1 MRGTHEGNCAMHS
14 KPAEKEQAHTP
25 RGKAAEHRKK
35 CPRRLP
41 LFFMPPKPHR
51 NADRSHSGRAE
62 ADALHMIGPH
72 SGVYAGRAR
81 HRRTERQQNKCPKP
95 YGIAARI
102 GKQSGHILRP
112 SKASG
117 RPHPPGRTRPAQDPD
132 NRQGCFAPSAGQAAA
147 APNVLAVPQKT
158 VSFRDRPFP
167 ENLYRE
173 KTSTDK
179 TVIQNR
185 QKNQAVCR
193 RFAAYGLTL
202 CVPYCKAPWVL
213 FELKRYSSFL
223 LDILR

>member
-117 RPHPPGRTRPAQDPD
+117 RPHPPGRTRPAQDPG
-132 NRQGCFAPSAGQAAA
+132 NRQGCFAPSAGQAAPPRA
-147 APNVLAVPQKT
+147 GSALHKILIIGKNALRLLPGRPPQRPTCWPFHRRLFHSAIDLSLKTYTAKKPVLIKL
-158 VSFRDRPFP
+158 
-167 ENLYRE
+167 LYRTG
-173 KTSTDK
+173 KK
-179 TVIQNR
+179 IR
-185 QKNQAVCR
+185 PY
-193 RFAAYGLTL
+193 AADSRHT
-202 CVPYCKAPWVL
+202 A
-213 FELKRYSSFL
+213 
-223 LDILR
+223 